1 MNKLIKDRVLKE
13 TNYIIKNKVTIREVA
28 KKYNVSKSTVHK
40 DLSIRLKTINNSLY
54 NKINKI
60 FKEHIKT
67 RHIKG
72 GEVTRLK
79 YKMRK

>member
-1 MNKLIKDRVLKE
+1 MNKLIKDRVIKE

-54 NKINKI
+54 KKINKI